1 MFVLI
6 LLFQPGDHGR
16 IGERR
21 RVAQGFPLAMS
32 RRSLRM
38 IFPERVF
45 GKSAAKDHV
54 VRPPRDGADLLDD
67 MLLELG
73 DERFR
78 SPTCPPS
85 A

>member
-16 IGERR
+16 IGQRC

-45 GKSAAKDHV
+45 GKSAAKITSSG
-54 VRPPRDGADLLDD
+54 RAMAPIFLT
-67 MLLELG
+67 
-73 DERFR
+73 
-78 SPTCPPS
+78 TCSLSS
-85 A
+85 ATSV